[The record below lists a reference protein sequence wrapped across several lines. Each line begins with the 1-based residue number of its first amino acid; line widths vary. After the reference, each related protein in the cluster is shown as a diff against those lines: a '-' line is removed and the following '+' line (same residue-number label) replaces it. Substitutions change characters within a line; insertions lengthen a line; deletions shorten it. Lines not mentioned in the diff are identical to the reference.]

1 MSQDTAASTKVV
13 TKRARLSF
21 ANIWEPKAIDEN
33 SEAKYSVSILIPKT
47 DTETVANINAAI
59 EAAKKAGESKLKD
72 AKGKMPLNIKTP
84 LRDGDTERPDD
95 PNYAG
100 HYFINANSKQAPQIV
115 EKIQGVMHAVT
126 DKARVYSG
134 CYARVSFNLYAFAVS
149 GNKGIAAG
157 LGNIQFLADGAP
169 LSGGSTAEQDFNDD
183 FEDDDD
189 LLG

>member
-1 MSQDTAASTKVV
+1 MSTDTATTKVV

-21 ANIWEPKAIDEN
+21 ANIWEPKAIDET

-47 DTETVANINAAI
+47 DTETVAAINAAV
-59 EAAKKAGESKLKD
+59 EAAKKAGEAKLKD
-72 AKGKMPLNIKTP
+72 AKGKMPVNLKTP

-115 EKIQGVMHAVT
+115 EKIQGVMHAIT

-149 GNKGIAAG
+149 GNKGVAAG
-157 LGNIQFLADGAP
+157 LGNIQFLADGVP

-183 FEDDDD
+183 FEDDDSFLD
-189 LLG
+189 